1 MVVINSVGAN
11 DINAV
16 TPMGRIVFGNPMIF
30 AQDTD
35 YDTKQPLVKNGQPV
49 MTSRFGFAIPKQ
61 GEQHWAQ
68 TPWGALIYAE
78 GSNAFP
84 AMVTRP
90 DFAWKIADGDSPQP
104 NKAGIAWNSKEGYPG
119 HWVLTLSTQ
128 LGAPKCFKHNTQFG
142 TTTEVVTDK
151 DIKPG
156 DYGRITFTCADN
168 RDKNGQARSPGVY
181 LNPIAFCKDQ
191 DGTAIVSE
199 GAVTVDAAKAFGGT
213 VVAATPVQA
222 QGAYTPAY
230 QPPIQQQAATP
241 AYAPPASV
249 QPNNTWQNPPPPA
262 GAVVTPPPAAP
273 VVRMVSYNG
282 QTVKADDLLAGGWTE
297 AQITQH
303 TTAV

>member
-11 DINAV
+11 DLNAV

-30 AQDTD
+30 AQDID
-35 YDTKQPLVKNGQPV
+35 YDTKQPLVKKGIPV
-49 MTSRFGFAIPKQ
+49 MSSRFGFAIPKQ

-68 TPWGALIYAE
+68 TAWGALIYAE

-84 AMVTRP
+84 AMVARS
-90 DFAWKIADGDSPQP
+90 DFAWKIVDGDSPQP
-104 NKAGIAWNSKEGYPG
+104 NKAGIPWNSKEGYPN

-128 LGAPKCFKHNTQFG
+128 LGAPKCFKHNAQFG
-142 TTTEVVTDK
+142 TTTEVITDK
-151 DIKPG
+151 DIKAG

-181 LNPIAFCKDQ
+181 LNPVAFCKDQ

-199 GAVTVDAAKAFGGT
+199 GTVVVDAAKAFGGT
-213 VVAATPVQA
+213 VVAAQAPVA
-222 QGAYTPAY
+222 APAY
-230 QPPIQQQAATP
+230 QAPVAAP
-241 AYAPPASV
+241 AYQAPVAAPAYQAPV
-249 QPNNTWQNPPPPA
+249 QQNTTWSNPPPM
-262 GAVVTPPPAAP
+262 GVTPPPSTP
-273 VVRMVSYNG
+273 VVRMVTYNG

-303 TTAV
+303 TVPAV